1 MTTTER
7 LHPRITRKAE
17 GEYRVDGAL
26 TDDVLRCLS
35 GLQDIDELAVFNSPR
50 MTTAIAKRLLE
61 LSSPRR
67 LWLWCGVSR
76 IALNHLL
83 RIPGLEVLDI
93 LDVCKPGRLS
103 GFECATSLHTFRANC
118 WLTAEDVHAI
128 ARCTTLRE
136 LGLQKARLDR
146 KALDALLSLPF
157 LCALDLERTPFDD
170 AMARQAAR
178 SSTLTSLELGA
189 TRITRRGLESLVRM
203 PNLRRLDVWATR
215 LTTDDLDLLREA
227 SALEWISIGDYR
239 DSPLPG
245 DRIVPILLSMPAL
258 KNAWLDGVTLTPDQR
273 TLLESRL
280 PQVRIS

>member
-17 GEYRVDGAL
+17 GQYRVDGAL
-26 TDDVLRCLS
+26 TDDVIRCLS
-35 GLQDIDELAVFNSPR
+35 GLQDIDELAVFDSPR
-50 MTTAIAKRLLE
+50 ITTAIAKRLLE
-61 LSSPRR
+61 LSPPRR

-103 GFECATSLHTFRANC
+103 GFERATSLHALRANC
-118 WLTAEDVHAI
+118 WLTAEDIHAI
-128 ARCTTLRE
+128 ARCTTIRE

-157 LCALDLERTPFDD
+157 LQSLDLEGSAFDD
-170 AMARQAAR
+170 MMARKIAR
-178 SSTLTSLELGA
+178 SGTLTSLELGA

-203 PNLRRLDVWATR
+203 PNLRRLDVWATG
-215 LTTDDLDLLREA
+215 LSADDFELLREA
-227 SALEWISIGDYR
+227 PALEWISIGDYR

-258 KNAWLDGVTLTPDQR
+258 KNAWLDGVTLTPDER